1 MTLSIYF
8 LRSCFFMANQDI
20 RQYAKKAGVRLWE
33 VAEFLGVSDPTMT
46 RKLRH
51 ELNDSEKSRIMSII
65 DELAKKRNRLRCGN
79 TSNGK

>member
-1 MTLSIYF
+1 MMILSIYF
-8 LRSCFFMANQDI
+8 ERKFFMSKQDI

-33 VAEFLGVSDPTMT
+33 VAEFLGISDPTMT

-65 DELAKKRNRLRCGN
+65 DELAKKE
-79 TSNGK
+79 TA

>member
-8 LRSCFFMANQDI
+8 KELFFMANQDI

-33 VAEFLGVSDPTMT
+33 VAEFLGISDPTMT

-51 ELNDSEKSRIMSII
+51 ELSETEKAKLFEII
-65 DELAKKRNRLRCGN
+65 DKLAKKE
-79 TSNGK
+79 TV

>member
-1 MTLSIYF
+1 MILSIYF
-8 LRSCFFMANQDI
+8 ERKFFMSNQDI

-33 VAEFLGVSDPTMT
+33 VAEFLGISDPTMT